1 LKARG
6 ARICPRKF
14 LRALRGVGYRRR
26 AMKLTALLTLL
37 AALPLYAQVKIEDP
51 AAEALVATDAKVEKL
66 AGDLKFTEGPVWLAE
81 KKMLIFSDIPAAKLM
96 QWTADKGVTEFRPSE
111 NANGNTLDNEGR
123 LVTCQHTGRNVVR
136 TEKDGKITVLVDSH
150 DGKKLNSPNDV
161 AVKRDGTVWFT
172 DPPYGVPKD
181 QKKEQEGNWVYRF
194 DPETK
199 KTAIVCK
206 DFDMP
211 NGIAFSPDEKRLYI
225 ADSGKGQRVGAFD
238 VKADGTLSGAVW
250 WAAGGSDGLRVDGKG
265 NIYTT
270 AGDGARIYNAE
281 GKRIATI
288 TIPEH
293 PANCAFGGEDFKT
306 LFVTARTGLYSVK
319 LKVGGNPIGKK

>member
-1 LKARG
+1 
-6 ARICPRKF
+6 
-14 LRALRGVGYRRR
+14 
-26 AMKLTALLTLL
+26 MKTRHLLLSLL
-37 AALPLYAQVKIEDP
+37 ASLPLHAQVKIEDP
-51 AAEALVATDAKVEKL
+51 AAEALVATDAKIEKL
-66 AGDLKFTEGPVWLAE
+66 GGDMKFTEGPVWIAD
-81 KKMLIFSDIPAAKLM
+81 KKMLVFSDIPSGKLM
-96 QWTADKGVTEFRPSE
+96 QWTADKGLGEFRKSE
-111 NANGNTLDNEGR
+111 NSNGNTLDNKGR

-136 TEKDGKITVLVDSH
+136 TEEDGSITVVVDQF

-161 AVKRDGTVWFT
+161 AVKSDRTLWIT

-194 DPETK
+194 DPATK
-199 KTAIVCK
+199 KMTVVSK

-238 VKADGTLSGAVW
+238 VKDDGTLSPAVFW
-250 WAAGGSDGLRVDGKG
+250 MPGGSDGLRVDEKG

-270 AGDGARIYNAE
+270 TGDGVVVWSPE
-281 GKRIATI
+281 GKRLATI
-288 TIPEH
+288 KFPEH
-293 PANCAFGGEDFKT
+293 PANCAFGGDDFKT

-319 LKVGGNPIGKK
+319 LKVAGNQLRR

>member
-1 LKARG
+1 
-6 ARICPRKF
+6 
-14 LRALRGVGYRRR
+14 
-26 AMKLTALLTLL
+26 MKTRHLLLSLL
-37 AALPLYAQVKIEDP
+37 ASLPLHAQVKIEDP
-51 AAEALVATDAKVEKL
+51 SAEALVATDAKIEKL
-66 AGDLKFTEGPVWLAE
+66 GGDMKFTEGPVWIAD
-81 KKMLIFSDIPAAKLM
+81 KKMLVFSDIPPGKLM
-96 QWTADKGVTEFRPSE
+96 QWTTDKGLGEFRKSE
-111 NANGNTLDNEGR
+111 NSNGNTLDNKGR

-136 TEKDGKITVLVDSH
+136 TQEDGSITVVVDQF

-161 AVKRDGTVWFT
+161 AVKSDRTLWIT

-194 DPETK
+194 DPATK
-199 KTAIVCK
+199 KMTVVSK

-238 VKADGTLSGAVW
+238 VKDDGTLSPAVFW
-250 WAAGGSDGLRVDGKG
+250 MPGGSDGLRVDERG

-270 AGDGARIYNAE
+270 TGDGVVVWSPE
-281 GKRIATI
+281 GKRLATI
-288 TIPEH
+288 KFPEH
-293 PANCAFGGEDFKT
+293 PANCAFGGDDFQT

-319 LKVGGNPIGKK
+319 LKVAGNQLKR